1 MASEKVMRVLC
12 VVLVFAIA
20 ATVNAVTYTGS
31 VEYTAGSGSNQA
43 TIVIDFDFGNSFLFN
58 YQWDGDATGW
68 GALAAIDLAGAL
80 DVDAKDFGGWGVFVN
95 DFDYSGGLEY
105 DYGEGANTGWAYY
118 VGNNEAWT
126 LGTGVSSRWLNN
138 GDWDSWVW
146 TNYSADWS
154 IAYRT
159 PGAAPIPEPM
169 TIVLLGLGGLLLRNG
184 KGKEQYGSR

>member
-1 MASEKVMRVLC
+1 MASKRVLRALL
-12 VVLVFAIA
+12 VVLVFAIT

-68 GALAAIDLAGAL
+68 NALAEIDLAGAL
-80 DVDAKDFGGWGVFVN
+80 DVDAADYGKYGVFVN
-95 DFDYSGGLEY
+95 DFDYPGGLEY

-118 VGNNEAWT
+118 VGNNENWEYSSA
-126 LGTGVSSRWLNN
+126 GVSSRSLNN

-146 TNYSADWS
+146 TNYSTDWMT
-154 IAYRT
+154 AYRA
-159 PGAAPIPEPM
+159 PGGQPIPEPCSM
-169 TIVLLGLGGLLLRNG
+169 ALLGLGGLLLR
-184 KGKEQYGSR
+184 KRIA